1 MTTPEPVP
9 LSWAPRTDTVTTL
22 FIAVAAAASTV
33 PSAVAAAGALPP
45 WTEIPDADAA
55 VAGLPGSSGA
65 TAPPPTSPPS
75 TAVTAATA
83 ASRFMPPLRFGAGPG
98 YGHGD
103 PFAGGTGPVGPYP
116 GWRVAPYC
124 WPGVP
129 GRAYR

>member
-9 LSWAPRTDTVTTL
+9 LSWAPRTDSVTTL

-45 WTEIPDADAA
+45 CTEIPDADT
-55 VAGLPGSSGA
+55 VAGLPGSSNA

-98 YGHGD
+98 YGHVD

-124 WPGVP
+124 GPG
-129 GRAYR
+129 G